1 MVLYKGLYPTN
12 CLQCLCFR
20 ALKWIFR
27 GMAEATIFVLSF
39 PVFKDSSRGTRYQIE
54 YLG

>member
-1 MVLYKGLYPTN
+1 LYSTKLY
-12 CLQCLCFR
+12 LY

-27 GMAEATIFVLSF
+27 GIVETNVFVFSF